1 MEECIMK
8 KVIQILI
15 IMAVAVMA
23 TACGTQPKLP
33 AAAKQNEE
41 SQKTTGGNT
50 LDSIKKQGVIKIAV
64 DDTFPPMEYRNDK
77 NELVGFDIDLANAI
91 SKELGVKVEFVPT
104 AWDGILP
111 GLDAKQFDII
121 MSSMNITDERKQKV
135 NFVEYL
141 KLGQVV
147 AVKSG
152 NPLNM
157 RSKDDLTG
165 KVVGVQMGTTSE
177 NAAKEIKGIKELK
190 TYNGYTDVFNDLGLG
205 RLQGVI
211 VAEAVG
217 RYYKTTKPDAFD
229 VIGDTFQSLPVGIAV
244 RKDDDK
250 LEAALQKAVQTVKEN
265 GTYAKV
271 SKKWFGTDKS
281 KE

>member
-1 MEECIMK
+1 MK
-8 KVIQILI
+8 KVIQFLI
-15 IMAVAVMA
+15 ITAVALMA

-33 AAAKQNEE
+33 AQSKSEQSKKVTE
-41 SQKTTGGNT
+41 GNT
-50 LDSIKKQGVIKIAV
+50 FENIKKQGVLKIAV
-64 DDTFPPMEYRNDK
+64 DDTFPPMEYRNDQNK
-77 NELVGFDIDLANAI
+77 LVGFDIDLANAI
-91 SKELGVKVEFVPT
+91 SKELGVKVEFIPT

-111 GLDAKQFDII
+111 GLDAKRYDII

-135 NFVEYL
+135 DFVEYM

-152 NPLNM
+152 NPDKIQ
-157 RSKDDLTG
+157 SKADLSG
-165 KVVGVQMGTTSE
+165 KTVGVQLGSTSE
-177 NAAKEIKGIKELK
+177 SAAKEIKGIKELK

-229 VIGDTFQSLPVGIAV
+229 VVGSSFQSLPVGIAV
-244 RKDDDK
+244 RKGDNE
-250 LEAALQKAVQTVKEN
+250 LEAALQKAVKTVKDN
-265 GTYAKV
+265 GAYAEV

-281 KE
+281 NE

>member
-1 MEECIMK
+1 MK
-8 KVIQILI
+8 KVIQFLI
-15 IMAVAVMA
+15 IAAVALMA

-33 AAAKQNEE
+33 AQSKSEQSKKVTEGSTFEN
-41 SQKTTGGNT
+41 
-50 LDSIKKQGVIKIAV
+50 IKKQGVLKIAV
-64 DDTFPPMEYRNDK
+64 DDTFPPMEYRNDQNK
-77 NELVGFDIDLANAI
+77 LVGFDIDLANAI
-91 SKELGVKVEFVPT
+91 SKELGVKVEFIPT

-111 GLDAKQFDII
+111 GLDAKRYDII

-135 NFVEYL
+135 DFVEYM

-152 NPLNM
+152 NPDKIQ
-157 RSKDDLTG
+157 SKADLSG
-165 KVVGVQMGTTSE
+165 KTVGVQLGSTSE
-177 NAAKEIKGIKELK
+177 SAAKEIKGIKELK

-229 VIGDTFQSLPVGIAV
+229 VVGSSFQSLPVGIAV
-244 RKDDDK
+244 RKGDNE
-250 LEAALQKAVQTVKEN
+250 LEAALQKAVKTVKDN
-265 GTYAKV
+265 GAYAEV

-281 KE
+281 NE

>member
-1 MEECIMK
+1 MK
-8 KVIQILI
+8 KVTQILI
-15 IMAVAVMA
+15 ILSVALMA

-33 AAAKQNEE
+33 AQSKSEQSKKVTE
-41 SQKTTGGNT
+41 GNT
-50 LDSIKKQGVIKIAV
+50 FENIKKQGVLKIAV
-64 DDTFPPMEYRNDK
+64 DDTFPPMEYRNDQNK
-77 NELVGFDIDLANAI
+77 LVGFDIDLANAI
-91 SKELGVKVEFVPT
+91 SKELGVKVEFIPT

-111 GLDAKQFDII
+111 GLDAKRYDII

-135 NFVEYL
+135 DFVEYM

-152 NPLNM
+152 NPQKIQ
-157 RSKDDLTG
+157 SKEDLSG
-165 KVVGVQMGTTSE
+165 KIVGVQLGSTSE
-177 NAAKEIKGIKELK
+177 SAAKEIKGIKELK

-229 VIGDTFQSLPVGIAV
+229 VVGSSFQSLPVGIAV
-244 RKDDDK
+244 RKGDDE
-250 LEAALQKAVQTVKEN
+250 LEAALQKAIETVKDN
-265 GTYAKV
+265 GAYTEV

>member
-1 MEECIMK
+1 MK
-8 KVIQILI
+8 KIIQFLI
-15 IMAVAVMA
+15 ILAVAVMA

-33 AAAKQNEE
+33 AE
-41 SQKTTGGNT
+41 SKSEQTQTGSKGDTFEN
-50 LDSIKKQGVIKIAV
+50 IKKQGVIKIAV
-64 DDTFPPMEYRNDK
+64 DDTFPPMEYRDDK
-77 NELVGFDIDLANAI
+77 NKLVGFDIDLANAI
-91 SKELGVKVEFVPT
+91 SKELGVKVEFIPT

-111 GLDAKQFDII
+111 GLDAKRYDII

-135 NFVEYL
+135 DFVEYM

-152 NPLNM
+152 NPQKIQ
-157 RSKDDLTG
+157 SKEDLSG
-165 KVVGVQMGTTSE
+165 KIVGVQLGSTSE
-177 NAAKEIKGIKELK
+177 SAAKEIKGVKELK

-229 VIGDTFQSLPVGIAV
+229 VVGSSFQSLPVGIAV
-244 RKDDDK
+244 RKGDNK
-250 LEAALQKAVQTVKEN
+250 LEAELQKAIATVKDN
-265 GTYAKV
+265 GEYAEV

-281 KE
+281 NE

>member
-1 MEECIMK
+1 MK
-8 KVIQILI
+8 KFIQVLLIL
-15 IMAVAVMA
+15 AVALMA
-23 TACGTQPKLP
+23 AACGSQPKLP
-33 AAAKQNEE
+33 AAAENAKSE
-41 SQKTTGGNT
+41 KTGSGNT
-50 LDSIKKQGVIKIAV
+50 LDQIKKQGVMTIAV

-91 SKELGVKVEFVPT
+91 GKELGVKVEFKPT

-111 GLDAKQFDII
+111 GLDAKQYDMI

-147 AVKSG
+147 AVKTG
-152 NPLNM
+152 NPLHIQ
-157 RSKDDLTG
+157 SKEDLSG
-165 KVVGVQMGTTSE
+165 KIVGVQMGTTSE
-177 NAAKEIKGIKELK
+177 SAAKEIKGIKDLK

-229 VIGDTFQSLPVGIAV
+229 VVGDTFQSLPVGIAV

-250 LEAALQKAVQTVKEN
+250 LQAALQKAVETVKN
-265 GTYAKV
+265 DGTYGQI

>member
-1 MEECIMK
+1 MK

-15 IMAVAVMA
+15 ILAVALMA

-33 AAAKQNEE
+33 EQSKSDQSKKVTE
-41 SQKTTGGNT
+41 GNT
-50 LDSIKKQGVIKIAV
+50 FENIKKQGVIKIAV
-64 DDTFPPMEYRNDK
+64 DDTFPPMEYRDEQNK
-77 NELVGFDIDLANAI
+77 LVGFDIDLANAL
-91 SKELGVKVEFVPT
+91 SKELGVKVEFIPT

-111 GLDAKQFDII
+111 GLDAKRYDII

-135 NFVEYL
+135 DFVEYM

-152 NPLNM
+152 NPEKIQ
-157 RSKDDLTG
+157 SKEDLSG
-165 KVVGVQMGTTSE
+165 KIVGVQLGSTSE
-177 NAAKEIKGIKELK
+177 SAAKEIKGIKELK

-217 RYYKTTKPDAFD
+217 RYYKTSKPDAFD
-229 VIGDTFQSLPVGIAV
+229 VVGSTFQSLPVGIAV
-244 RKDDDK
+244 RKGDDE
-250 LEAALQKAVQTVKEN
+250 LEAALQKAIATVKDN
-265 GTYAKV
+265 GAYAEV

-281 KE
+281 NE

>member
-1 MEECIMK
+1 MK
-8 KVIQILI
+8 KVIQFLI
-15 IMAVAVMA
+15 IAAVALMA

-33 AAAKQNEE
+33 AQSKSEQSKKVTE
-41 SQKTTGGNT
+41 GNT
-50 LDSIKKQGVIKIAV
+50 FENIKKQGVLKIAV
-64 DDTFPPMEYRNDK
+64 DDTFPPMEYRNDQNK
-77 NELVGFDIDLANAI
+77 LVGFDIDLANAI
-91 SKELGVKVEFVPT
+91 SKELGVKVEFIPT

-111 GLDAKQFDII
+111 GLDAKRYDII

-135 NFVEYL
+135 DFVEYM

-152 NPLNM
+152 NPDKIQ
-157 RSKDDLTG
+157 SKADLSG
-165 KVVGVQMGTTSE
+165 KTVGVQLGSTSE
-177 NAAKEIKGIKELK
+177 SAAKEIKGIKELK

-229 VIGDTFQSLPVGIAV
+229 VVGSSFQSLPVGIAV
-244 RKDDDK
+244 RKGDNE
-250 LEAALQKAVQTVKEN
+250 LEAALQKAVKTVKDN
-265 GTYAKV
+265 GAYAEV

-281 KE
+281 NE

>member
-1 MEECIMK
+1 MK

-15 IMAVAVMA
+15 ILAVALMA

-33 AAAKQNEE
+33 EQSKSDQSKKVTE
-41 SQKTTGGNT
+41 GNT
-50 LDSIKKQGVIKIAV
+50 FENIKKQGVLKIAV
-64 DDTFPPMEYRNDK
+64 DDTFPPMEYRDDQNK
-77 NELVGFDIDLANAI
+77 LVGFDIDLANAI
-91 SKELGVKVEFVPT
+91 SKELGVKVEFIPT

-111 GLDAKQFDII
+111 GLDAKRYDVI

-135 NFVEYL
+135 DFVEYM

-147 AVKSG
+147 AVKTG
-152 NPLNM
+152 NPQKIE
-157 RSKDDLTG
+157 SKEDLSG
-165 KVVGVQMGTTSE
+165 KIVGVQLGSTSE
-177 NAAKEIKGIKELK
+177 SAAKEIKGIKELK

-229 VIGDTFQSLPVGIAV
+229 VVGGTFQSLPVGIAV
-244 RKDDDK
+244 RKGDVE
-250 LEAALQKAVQTVKEN
+250 LEAALQKAIKTVKDN
-265 GTYAKV
+265 GAYTEV

>member
-1 MEECIMK
+1 MK
-8 KVIQILI
+8 KVIHFLI
-15 IMAVAVMA
+15 ILAVALMA

-33 AAAKQNEE
+33 AQSKSEQ
-41 SQKTTGGNT
+41 SKKVTDGNT
-50 LDSIKKQGVIKIAV
+50 FENIKKQGVIKIAV
-64 DDTFPPMEYRNDK
+64 DDTFPPMEYRDDQNK
-77 NELVGFDIDLANAI
+77 LVGFDIDLANAM
-91 SKELGVKVEFVPT
+91 SKELGVKVEFIPT

-111 GLDAKQFDII
+111 GLDAKRYDII

-135 NFVEYL
+135 DFVEYM

-152 NPLNM
+152 NPDKIQ
-157 RSKDDLTG
+157 SKADLSG
-165 KVVGVQMGTTSE
+165 KTVGVQLGSTSE
-177 NAAKEIKGIKELK
+177 SAAKEIKGIKELK

-229 VIGDTFQSLPVGIAV
+229 VVGRSFQSLPVGIAV
-244 RKDDDK
+244 RKGDND
-250 LEAALQKAVQTVKEN
+250 LEAALQKAVKTVKDN
-265 GTYAKV
+265 GAYAEV

-281 KE
+281 NE

>member
-1 MEECIMK
+1 MK

-15 IMAVAVMA
+15 VLAVALMA

-33 AAAKQNEE
+33 AQSKSEQSKKVTE
-41 SQKTTGGNT
+41 GNT
-50 LDSIKKQGVIKIAV
+50 FENIKKQGVIKIAV
-64 DDTFPPMEYRNDK
+64 DDTFPPMEYRDDQNK
-77 NELVGFDIDLANAI
+77 LVGFDIDLANAL
-91 SKELGVKVEFVPT
+91 SKELGVKVEFIPT

-111 GLDAKQFDII
+111 GLDAKRYDII

-135 NFVEYL
+135 DFVEYM

-152 NPLNM
+152 NPQKIQ
-157 RSKDDLTG
+157 SKEDLSG
-165 KVVGVQMGTTSE
+165 KIVGVQLGSTSE
-177 NAAKEIKGIKELK
+177 SAAKEIKGIKELK

-229 VIGDTFQSLPVGIAV
+229 VVGSSFQSLPVGIAV
-244 RKDDDK
+244 RKGDDE
-250 LEAALQKAVQTVKEN
+250 LQAALQKAIETVKDN
-265 GTYAKV
+265 GDYAEV

>member
-1 MEECIMK
+1 MK
-8 KVIQILI
+8 KVIQFLI
-15 IMAVAVMA
+15 IAAVALMA

-33 AAAKQNEE
+33 AQSKSEQ
-41 SQKTTGGNT
+41 SQKGSKGNT
-50 LDSIKKQGVIKIAV
+50 YENIKKQGVIKIAV
-64 DDTFPPMEYRNDK
+64 DDTFPPMEYRDDQNK
-77 NELVGFDIDLANAI
+77 LVGFDIDLATAI

-111 GLDAKQFDII
+111 GLDAKRYDII

-135 NFVEYL
+135 DFVEYM

-147 AVKSG
+147 AVKTG
-152 NPLNM
+152 NPL
-157 RSKDDLTG
+157 KIQTKEDLSG
-165 KVVGVQMGTTSE
+165 KTVGVQLGTTSE
-177 NAAKEIKGIKELK
+177 SAAKEIKGIKELK

-217 RYYKTTKPDAFD
+217 RYYKTSKPDAFD
-229 VIGDTFQSLPVGIAV
+229 VVGSSFQSLPVGIAV
-244 RKDDDK
+244 RKGDND
-250 LEAALQKAVQTVKEN
+250 LEAALQKAIAAAKDN
-265 GTYAKV
+265 GTYAEV

>member
-1 MEECIMK
+1 MK
-8 KVIQILI
+8 KVIQFLI
-15 IMAVAVMA
+15 IAAVALMA

-33 AAAKQNEE
+33 AQSKSEQSKKVTEGSTFEN
-41 SQKTTGGNT
+41 
-50 LDSIKKQGVIKIAV
+50 IKKQGVLKIAV
-64 DDTFPPMEYRNDK
+64 DDTFPPMEYRNDQNK
-77 NELVGFDIDLANAI
+77 LVGFDIDLANAI
-91 SKELGVKVEFVPT
+91 SKELGVKVEFIPT

-111 GLDAKQFDII
+111 GLDAKRYDII

-135 NFVEYL
+135 DFVEYM

-152 NPLNM
+152 NPDKIQ
-157 RSKDDLTG
+157 SKADLSG
-165 KVVGVQMGTTSE
+165 KTVGVQLGSTSE
-177 NAAKEIKGIKELK
+177 SAAKEIKGIKELK

-229 VIGDTFQSLPVGIAV
+229 VVGSSFQSLPVGIAV
-244 RKDDDK
+244 RKGDND
-250 LEAALQKAVQTVKEN
+250 LEAALQKAVQTVKDN
-265 GTYAKV
+265 GAYAEV

-281 KE
+281 NE

>member
-1 MEECIMK
+1 MK
-8 KVIQILI
+8 KVIQFLI
-15 IMAVAVMA
+15 IAAVALMA

-33 AAAKQNEE
+33 AQSKSEQ
-41 SQKTTGGNT
+41 SQKGTEGNT
-50 LDSIKKQGVIKIAV
+50 YDNIKKQGVIKIAV
-64 DDTFPPMEYRNDK
+64 DDTFPPMEYRDDQNK
-77 NELVGFDIDLANAI
+77 LVGFDIDLATAI

-111 GLDAKQFDII
+111 GLDAKRYDII

-135 NFVEYL
+135 DFVEYM

-147 AVKSG
+147 AVKTG
-152 NPLNM
+152 NPL
-157 RSKDDLTG
+157 KIQTKEDLSG
-165 KVVGVQMGTTSE
+165 KTVGVQLGTTSE
-177 NAAKEIKGIKELK
+177 SAAKEIKGIKELK

-217 RYYKTTKPDAFD
+217 RYYKTSKPDAFD
-229 VIGDTFQSLPVGIAV
+229 VVGSSFQSLPVGIAV
-244 RKDDDK
+244 RKGDND
-250 LEAALQKAVQTVKEN
+250 LEAALQKAIAAAKDN
-265 GTYAKV
+265 GTYTEV

>member
-1 MEECIMK
+1 MK

-15 IMAVAVMA
+15 ILAVALMA

-33 AAAKQNEE
+33 DQSKNEQSKKE
-41 SQKTTGGNT
+41 SEGNT
-50 LDSIKKQGVIKIAV
+50 FENIKKQGVLKIAV
-64 DDTFPPMEYRNDK
+64 DDTFPPMEYRNDQNK
-77 NELVGFDIDLANAI
+77 LVGFDIDLANAI
-91 SKELGVKVEFVPT
+91 SKELGVKVEFIPT

-111 GLDAKQFDII
+111 GLDAKRYDII

-135 NFVEYL
+135 DFVEYM

-152 NPLNM
+152 NPEKIH
-157 RSKDDLTG
+157 SKEDLSG
-165 KVVGVQMGTTSE
+165 KIVGVQLGSTSE
-177 NAAKEIKGIKELK
+177 SAAKEIKGIKELK

-217 RYYKTTKPDAFD
+217 RYYKTSKPDAFD
-229 VIGDTFQSLPVGIAV
+229 VVGSSFQSLPVGIAV
-244 RKDDDK
+244 RKGDND
-250 LEAALQKAVQTVKEN
+250 LEEALQKAIATVKDN
-265 GTYAKV
+265 GAYAEA

>member
-1 MEECIMK
+1 MK

-15 IMAVAVMA
+15 ILAVALMA

-33 AAAKQNEE
+33 EQSKSEQSKKGTE
-41 SQKTTGGNT
+41 GNT
-50 LDSIKKQGVIKIAV
+50 FENIKKQGVLKIAV
-64 DDTFPPMEYRNDK
+64 DDTFPPMEYRDDQNK
-77 NELVGFDIDLANAI
+77 LVGFDIDLANAI
-91 SKELGVKVEFVPT
+91 SKELGVKVEFIPT

-111 GLDAKQFDII
+111 GLDAKRYDII

-135 NFVEYL
+135 DFVEYM

-152 NPLNM
+152 NPQKIQ
-157 RSKDDLTG
+157 SKEDLAG
-165 KVVGVQMGTTSE
+165 KIVGVQLGSTSE
-177 NAAKEIKGIKELK
+177 SAAKEINGIKELK

-229 VIGDTFQSLPVGIAV
+229 VVGSSFQSLPVGIAV
-244 RKDDDK
+244 RKGDDE
-250 LEAALQKAVQTVKEN
+250 LQAALQKAIATVKDN
-265 GTYAKV
+265 GDYAEV